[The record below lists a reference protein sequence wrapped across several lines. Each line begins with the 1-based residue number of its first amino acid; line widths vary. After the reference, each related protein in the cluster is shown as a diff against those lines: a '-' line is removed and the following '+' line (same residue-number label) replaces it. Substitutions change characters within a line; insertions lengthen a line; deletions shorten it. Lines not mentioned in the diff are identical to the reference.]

1 MGRVANLLNLQLT
14 EKSGMPNRYVKLILL
29 SIGTL
34 LIGSGC
40 DSQPAPTAPSPVSQ
54 GSSSEGAAAS
64 TVAKET
70 PDSMPLPT
78 ASENLPSQAGAS
90 PDSSASETEPLPT
103 NTEGEPKTEEEQQTI
118 NIADSWVRLS
128 KEHEI
133 WIDMKS
139 KKVML
144 AGQICLQQGALEVFA
159 CPRRTKEHESII
171 SVNATALE
179 LHTCLIAIGADPGK
193 PVQWAPDYQSA
204 TGPEINIDV
213 IWSES
218 NQEISRNAKELV
230 RNFETK
236 KELDRNWVFGGSQ
249 FYVNPHDGSKVYYG
263 DSGEMICLSNF
274 STATLDLP
282 VESSGSNEMLL
293 FEANTEKLP
302 PVGTKAYLVL
312 TKIKENEAP

>member
-1 MGRVANLLNLQLT
+1 MGRFANLSNLQFLK
-14 EKSGMPNRYVKLILL
+14 KSGMPNWYVKLIGL

-40 DSQPAPTAPSPVSQ
+40 DSSSAPTSDPTSPISEK
-54 GSSSEGAAAS
+54 SSS
-64 TVAKET
+64 V
-70 PDSMPLPT
+70 LPESPEPITRPIPSEKT
-78 ASENLPSQAGAS
+78 ASQVETTPNS
-90 PDSSASETEPLPT
+90 PADVTESSLGGTEDET
-103 NTEGEPKTEEEQQTI
+103 NSKEEEQTI
-118 NIADSWVRLS
+118 NIAESWIRLS
-128 KEHEI
+128 KQHEI

-144 AGQICLQQGALEVFA
+144 AGQICLRQGALEVFA

-193 PVQWAPDYQSA
+193 PVQWSPDYVPA
-204 TGPEINIDV
+204 TGPEINIEV
-213 IWSES
+213 IWTES
-218 NQEISRNAKELV
+218 TKQVTRNAKQLV

-249 FYVNPHDGSKVYYG
+249 FYVNPQDGSKVYYG
-263 DSGEMICLSNF
+263 DTGEMICLSNF

-302 PVGTKAYLVL
+302 PLGTKVYLVL
-312 TKIKENEAP
+312 TEIKQKKGP